1 MTSGEVTEAEGRKTM
16 TPGETNGVGE
26 GSPKISCEVTEA
38 EGGKTMTVGEI
49 NGALLAY
56 LGDAVIERL
65 VRRRLILEG
74 GSLSDVNKAADSMVR
89 AGSQSKAA
97 DKILSLLTE
106 EEECAYRRGKNHRSS
121 TVPKNATQNEYK
133 KATGLEALFGY
144 LDLIG
149 DTERIEF
156 LLTEAFFK

>member
-1 MTSGEVTEAEGRKTM
+1 
-16 TPGETNGVGE
+16 
-26 GSPKISCEVTEA
+26 
-38 EGGKTMTVGEI
+38 MTVGEI

-65 VRRRLILEG
+65 VRKRLILNG
-74 GSLSDVNKAADSMVR
+74 GSLSDVNKLADSLVR

-97 DKILSLLTE
+97 DKILPLLTE
-106 EEECAYRRGKNHRSS
+106 EEASAYRRGKNLHHSS
-121 TVPKNATQNEYK
+121 VPKNATQNEYK
-133 KATGLEALFGY
+133 KATGFEALFGY

-149 DTERIEF
+149 DTERIEQ

>member
-1 MTSGEVTEAEGRKTM
+1 
-16 TPGETNGVGE
+16 
-26 GSPKISCEVTEA
+26 
-38 EGGKTMTVGEI
+38 MTVSEI

-74 GSLSDVNKAADSMVR
+74 GSLSDVNKLADSLVR

-97 DKILSLLTE
+97 DKILPLLTE
-106 EEECAYRRGKNHRSS
+106 EEASAYRRGKNLHHSS
-121 TVPKNATQNEYK
+121 VPKNATQNEYK
-133 KATGLEALFGY
+133 KATGFEALFGY
-144 LDLIG
+144 LDLIE
-149 DTERIEF
+149 DTERIEH